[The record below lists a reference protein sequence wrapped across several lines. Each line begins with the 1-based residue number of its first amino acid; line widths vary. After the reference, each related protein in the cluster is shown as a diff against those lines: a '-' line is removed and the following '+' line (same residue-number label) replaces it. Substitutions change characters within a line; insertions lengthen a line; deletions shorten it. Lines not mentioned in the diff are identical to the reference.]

1 MSYPIESCTMT
12 HNATTMKSF
21 IKKFLNRKELF
32 SDNISLISRI
42 FLISDHL
49 KVPRFLRRSK
59 ATIKNKFISGRS
71 SRAKFN
77 NACAKSFDRQGFLF
91 LEDFI
96 TPQAVDRFINQRPE
110 YLPEGYFN
118 TTLLRSYQRGKS
130 IPSDVLEEIF
140 DVSLLKIFSQSEF
153 QNIQPYFL
161 THPYIVLTRVL
172 SGSSGLPECF
182 HVDHPY
188 QARITILLNDIDSS
202 CPHMQVLPGSHKIA
216 NCLISNLRIKKLT
229 GLRGSVIA
237 HNGNVFHRLKLG
249 NQCMERLTLNLSF
262 GFMSLSDLEM
272 QHEKRNCN
280 QFPTAHPTKSD
291 VMSQLYQYI
300 S

>member
-1 MSYPIESCTMT
+1 
-12 HNATTMKSF
+12 MKSF
-21 IKKFLNRKELF
+21 IKKFLNRKDLF
-32 SDNISLISRI
+32 TDNLSWTTRI

-49 KVPRFLRRSK
+49 QVTRFLRRSK
-59 ATIKNKFISGRS
+59 AIIKNKFFSGRPFHELGPRLNNAS
-71 SRAKFN
+71 AKF
-77 NACAKSFDRQGFLF
+77 FDRQGFLF

-96 TPQAVDRFINQRPE
+96 TKESVDKFISLRPE

-118 TTLLRSYQRGKS
+118 TTLLTSYQRGKS
-130 IPSDVLEEIF
+130 IPSDVLKEIF
-140 DVSLLKIFSQSEF
+140 DVSLLQIFSQSEF
-153 QNIQPYFL
+153 QNIQPYLL
-161 THPYIVLTRVL
+161 TDPYIVLTRVI

-188 QARITILLNDIDSS
+188 QARITILLNDIDST

-249 NQCMERLTLNLSF
+249 NQCMDRLTLNLSF
-262 GFMSLSDLEM
+262 GFMSLSDLEIK
-272 QHEKRNCN
+272 HEKRNSN
-280 QFPTAHPTKSD
+280 QLSIVHSSKSD
-291 VMSQLYQYI
+291 IMSRLYQYI
-300 S
+300 SS

>member
-1 MSYPIESCTMT
+1 MT
-12 HNATTMKSF
+12 YMATTLKSF

-32 SDNISLISRI
+32 SDNISLTSRI

-49 KVPRFLRRSK
+49 KFTRFFRRSK
-59 ATIKNKFISGRS
+59 ATIKNKFFSGGS
-71 SRAKFN
+71 SHELGSNFHNASAKY
-77 NACAKSFDRQGFLF
+77 FDRQGFLF
-91 LEDFI
+91 LDDFI
-96 TPQAVDRFINQRPE
+96 SPQTVDKFINQRPE

-118 TTLLRSYQRGKS
+118 STLLRSYQRGKS
-130 IPSDVLEEIF
+130 IPPDVLAEIF
-140 DVSLLKIFSQSEF
+140 DVSLLQIFSQSEF
-153 QNIQPYFL
+153 QNIQPYLL
-161 THPYIVLTRVL
+161 THPYIVLTRVI

-216 NCLISNLRIKKLT
+216 NCLISNLRIKKLI

-272 QHEKRNCN
+272 QHEKRNCT
-280 QFPTAHPTKSD
+280 QYPSAHPTKSD